1 MIDLMTWLRVELD
14 EDERALQ
21 QALVSE
27 APDEVWWK
35 DEDDRGPSCLSISI
49 AGPKRFRRV
58 WSPGGDD
65 ELLEWGWVVASNAQ
79 QLFSLDQVRERLAD
93 VNAKRCVLDA
103 YEMWADSDD
112 DDHEHAQTA
121 ADSANALLVA
131 VRLLALPYA
140 DRPGYR
146 EEWRP

>member
-49 AGPKRFRRV
+49 AGPKRFRRI
-58 WSPGGDD
+58 WSPGRDD

-93 VNAKRCVLDA
+93 VNAKRRILDE
-103 YEMWADSDD
+103 YEQAFERRKRHPDD
-112 DDHEHAQTA
+112 LA
-121 ADSANALLVA
+121 SAGALLTMLHVVKLA
-131 VRLLALPYA
+131 ALPYA
-140 DRPGYR
+140 DRAGYR